1 MKNLRHFIK
10 YLTPYKFNFALSV
23 VFNFLYSLFSAL
35 SMLSLMPVMNVLFKE
50 GEKVYEKPNFDG
62 FSSLN
67 KETLEAFMNYFITSN
82 TQDKGAFSTLIWM
95 MIFMIIAFFLKNL
108 FAYMSMVYMTYLNN
122 GVLKDLR
129 NDVYNKVTSL
139 HVSFFSGERKGDL
152 ISRMTADIT
161 TIKSSF
167 MNAIMMIG
175 REPLTLLFTLGAML
189 WISWKLTIFVLVFLP
204 VAGFLISR
212 LGRTIKNISGDI
224 FALEGNLLSRIEE
237 TLGGIKIIKNFTA
250 EAFFKNKFKAQSE
263 EINHMNNVIGARMA
277 MAGPLSEFLGVF
289 TISILFVY
297 GGTLVLLEETLTGG
311 AFITYMGLAYQILTP
326 AKAMAK
332 ASHAIQGGNAAS
344 ERVRFILDAVN
355 PLKDSEGAKVIQ
367 GFEKEIRFENV
378 SFKYENEYVLKDFS
392 LTVPKG
398 KTVALVGESGS
409 GKSTLANL
417 VTRFYD
423 VNEGN
428 IFFDGMDIRTVRTE
442 SLRNQMGIVAQ
453 DSILFNDT
461 IANNISLGVDNA
473 SEEAIVN
480 AAKIANAHNFITEFE
495 RGYQTNVGDGGSSLS
510 GGQRQRV
517 AIARAVLKN
526 PPIMI
531 LDEAT
536 SALDTESE
544 KVVQDALENMMV
556 NKTSIV
562 IAHRLSTVKNADLII
577 VMKKGRILEQGTHQE
592 LIAMGG
598 MYSKLVSLQS
608 LEVLGIEE

>member
-1 MKNLRHFIK
+1 
-10 YLTPYKFNFALSV
+10 
-23 VFNFLYSLFSAL
+23 
-35 SMLSLMPVMNVLFKE
+35 MPVMNVLFKE
-50 GEKVYEKPNFDG
+50 GEKVYKKPVFEG
-62 FSSLN
+62 FGSLN
-67 KETLEAFMNYFITSN
+67 KETLEGFLNYFITTN
-82 TQDKGAFSTLIWM
+82 TNEKGAFSTLIWM
-95 MIFMIIAFFLKNL
+95 MVFMIIAFFLKNL
-108 FAYMSMVYMTYLNN
+108 FAYLSMVYMTYLNN

-139 HVSFFSGERKGDL
+139 NVSFFSGEKKGDL

-175 REPLTLLFTLGAML
+175 REPLTLLFTLAAML

-212 LGRTIKNISGDI
+212 LGRTIKSISGDI
-224 FALEGNLLSRIEE
+224 FAMEGNLLSKIEE

-250 EAFFKNKFKAQSE
+250 ESFFKNKFKSQSE
-263 EINHMNNVIGARMA
+263 EINYMNNVIGARMA

-297 GGTLVLLEETLTGG
+297 GGTLVLLEQSLTGG

-344 ERVRFILDAVN
+344 ERVRFILDALN
-355 PLKDSEGAKVIQ
+355 PLKDSEGAQVIK
-367 GFEKEIRFENV
+367 GFEKEIKFENV

-423 VNEGN
+423 VNEGR
-428 IFFDGMDIRTVRTE
+428 ITFDGLDIKDVTTK
-442 SLRNQMGIVAQ
+442 SLRSQMGIVAQ

-473 SEEAIVN
+473 SEEDIIH

-495 RGYQTNVGDGGSSLS
+495 NGYQSNVGDGGNSLS

-562 IAHRLSTVKNADLII
+562 IAHRLSTVKNADLIV
-577 VMKKGRILEQGTHQE
+577 VMKKGRIVEQGTHKD
-592 LIAMGG
+592 LIAQGG

-608 LEVLGIEE
+608 LDVLN

>member
-1 MKNLRHFIK
+1 
-10 YLTPYKFNFALSV
+10 
-23 VFNFLYSLFSAL
+23 
-35 SMLSLMPVMNVLFKE
+35 
-50 GEKVYEKPNFDG
+50 
-62 FSSLN
+62 
-67 KETLEAFMNYFITSN
+67 
-82 TQDKGAFSTLIWM
+82 
-95 MIFMIIAFFLKNL
+95 
-108 FAYMSMVYMTYLNN
+108 
-122 GVLKDLR
+122 
-129 NDVYNKVTSL
+129 
-139 HVSFFSGERKGDL
+139 
-152 ISRMTADIT
+152 
-161 TIKSSF
+161 

-175 REPLTLLFTLGAML
+175 REPLTLLFTLGAMF
-189 WISWKLTIFVLVFLP
+189 WISWKLTIFVLIFLP
-204 VAGFLISR
+204 VSGFLISR
-212 LGRTIKNISGDI
+212 LGKTIKNISGDI

-250 EAFFKNKFKAQSE
+250 EVFFKSKFKEQSE
-263 EINHMNNVIGARMA
+263 EINYKNNVIGARMA

-344 ERVRFILDAVN
+344 ERVRFILDAPN
-355 PLKDSEGAKVIQ
+355 PLIDAEGAKVIT
-367 GFEKEIRFENV
+367 GFEREIKFNNV

-417 VTRFYD
+417 ITRFYD
-423 VNEGN
+423 VNEGS
-428 IFFDGMDIRTVRTE
+428 ITFDGLDIRNVTTK
-442 SLRNQMGIVAQ
+442 SLRSQMGIVAQ

-473 SEEAIVN
+473 SEKDIIH
-480 AAKIANAHNFITEFE
+480 AAKISNAHNFISEFDK
-495 RGYQTNVGDGGSSLS
+495 GYQSNVGDGGSSLS

-544 KVVQDALENMMV
+544 KVVQDALENMMA

-562 IAHRLSTVKNADLII
+562 IAHRLSTVKNADLIV
-577 VMKKGRILEQGTHQE
+577 VMKKGSIVEKGTHQE
-592 LIAMGG
+592 LIAKGG
-598 MYSKLVSLQS
+598 MYTKLVSLQS
-608 LEVLGIEE
+608 LDILN

>member
-1 MKNLRHFIK
+1 MKNLKHFFK
-10 YLTPYKFNFALSV
+10 YLAPYKLNFISSIF
-23 VFNFLYSLFSAL
+23 FNFLYSFFSAL

-50 GEKVYEKPNFDG
+50 GEKIYQKPVFNG
-62 FSSLN
+62 LGSLN
-67 KETLEAFMNYFITSN
+67 KDTLENYLNYFITVN
-82 TQDKGAFSTLIWM
+82 TNEKGAFSTLIWM
-95 MIFMIIAFFLKNL
+95 MVFMIIAFFLKNL
-108 FAYMSMVYMTYLNN
+108 FAYLSMVYMTYLNN

-129 NDVYNKVTSL
+129 NDVYYKVTSL
-139 HVSFFSGERKGDL
+139 NVSFFSREKKGDL

-175 REPLTLLFTLGAML
+175 REPLTLLFTLGAMF
-189 WISWKLTIFVLVFLP
+189 WISWKLTIFVLIFLP
-204 VAGFLISR
+204 VSGFLISR
-212 LGRTIKNISGDI
+212 LGKTIKNISGDI

-250 EAFFKNKFKAQSE
+250 EVFFKSKFKEQSE
-263 EINHMNNVIGARMA
+263 EINYKNNVIGARMA

-326 AKAMAK
+326 AKAIAK

-344 ERVRFILDAVN
+344 ERVRFILDAPN
-355 PLKDSEGAKVIQ
+355 PLIDAEGAKVIT
-367 GFEKEIRFENV
+367 GFEREIKFNNV

-417 VTRFYD
+417 ITRFYD
-423 VNEGN
+423 VNEGS
-428 IFFDGMDIRTVRTE
+428 ITFDGLDIRNVTTK
-442 SLRNQMGIVAQ
+442 SLRSQMGIVAQ

-473 SEEAIVN
+473 SEKDIIH
-480 AAKIANAHNFITEFE
+480 AAKISNAHNFISEFDK
-495 RGYQTNVGDGGSSLS
+495 GYQSNVGDGGSSLS

-544 KVVQDALENMMV
+544 KVVQDALENMMA

-562 IAHRLSTVKNADLII
+562 IAHRLSTVKNADLIV
-577 VMKKGRILEQGTHQE
+577 VMKKGSIVEKGTHQE
-592 LIAMGG
+592 LIAKGG
-598 MYSKLVSLQS
+598 MYTKLVSLQS
-608 LEVLGIEE
+608 LDILN

>member
-1 MKNLRHFIK
+1 
-10 YLTPYKFNFALSV
+10 
-23 VFNFLYSLFSAL
+23 
-35 SMLSLMPVMNVLFKE
+35 MNVLFKE
-50 GEKVYEKPNFDG
+50 SEKVYEKPVFTG

-67 KETLEAFMNYFITSN
+67 KDSLEDFLNYFITTN
-82 TQDKGAFSTLIWM
+82 TQEKGAFSTLIWM

-108 FAYMSMVYMTYLNN
+108 FAYLSMVYMTYLNN

-139 HVSFFSGERKGDL
+139 NVSFFSGEKKGDL

-161 TIKSSF
+161 TIKTSF

-204 VAGFLISR
+204 IAGLLISR
-212 LGRTIKNISGDI
+212 LGRTIKSISGDI
-224 FALEGNLLSRIEE
+224 FAMEGNLLSKIEE

-250 EAFFKNKFKAQSE
+250 ETFFKNKFSKQAEQ
-263 EINHMNNVIGARMA
+263 INYMNNVIGARMA

-297 GGTLVLLEETLTGG
+297 GGTLVLVEESLTGG

-344 ERVRFILDAVN
+344 ERVRFILDALN
-355 PLKDSEGAKVIQ
+355 PLKDKEGAKVID
-367 GFEKEIRFENV
+367 GFNKEIRFENV
-378 SFKYENEYVLKDFS
+378 SFKYDNEYVLRDFN

-398 KTVALVGESGS
+398 KTIALVGESGS

-423 VNEGN
+423 VNEGR
-428 IFFDGMDIRTVRTE
+428 ITFDGLDIKEVTTK
-442 SLRNQMGIVAQ
+442 SLRSQMGIVAQ

-461 IANNISLGVDNA
+461 ISNNISLGVDEA
-473 SEEAIVN
+473 SQEDVVR

-495 RGYQTNVGDGGSSLS
+495 KGYQSNVGDGGNSLS

-544 KVVQDALENMMV
+544 KVVQDALEKMMN

-562 IAHRLSTVKNADLII
+562 IAHRLSTVKNADLIV
-577 VMKKGRILEQGTHQE
+577 VMKKGRIVEQGTHQD

-608 LEVLGIEE
+608 LDILN